1 MSETTQSNLRIRLGP
16 VASSLIDGQSE
27 NPRQDLDDA
36 IQALLNRPS
45 EGTGVEAQLATI
57 SDVLAAQA
65 ASLKALR
72 DVVIFEQR
80 MTRVYLSSILS
91 DSDEEQHE
99 LLAMAEETVEEVI
112 ARSGLFNETERAEM
126 LSKEE
131 AAQTAI
137 RRELDRGTE
146 EVEPKKEPELE
157 R

>member
-45 EGTGVEAQLATI
+45 ESTGVEAQLATM

-112 ARSGLFNETERAEM
+112 ARSGLFNEAERAEM

>member
-36 IQALLNRPS
+36 IQALLNRPT
-45 EGTGVEAQLATI
+45 EDAGVEAQLATI

-91 DSDEEQHE
+91 DSDEDQHE

-112 ARSGLFNETERAEM
+112 SRSGLFNEAERAEM